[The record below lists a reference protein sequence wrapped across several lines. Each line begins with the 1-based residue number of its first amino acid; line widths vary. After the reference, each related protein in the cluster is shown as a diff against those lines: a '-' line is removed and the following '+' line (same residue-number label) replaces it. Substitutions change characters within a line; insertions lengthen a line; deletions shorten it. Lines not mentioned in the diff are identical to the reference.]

1 MEKGLQSIGL
11 RPLERSNLIIKEN
24 DYNPDNSEVS
34 LNMKPESESWEPE
47 TITNKASAFAFY
59 SETFDFFFQNEG
71 IFVQLDEFDE
81 LDKIILVESM
91 KKHRAQKHR
100 KHFSVMAPVAGI

>member
-1 MEKGLQSIGL
+1 MRFLFKDLEKGLQSLGL

-34 LNMKPESESWEPE
+34 LKMKPESESWEPE

-59 SETFDFFFQNEG
+59 SETFEFFFKMK
-71 IFVQLDEFDE
+71 EFSFNWMN
-81 LDKIILVESM
+81 LM
-91 KKHRAQKHR
+91 N
-100 KHFSVMAPVAGI
+100 